1 MTSKIF
7 RSIIVVAGVVLSAS
21 FLLIF
26 GVMYS
31 YLTSQLRDELRNEA
45 IYVAKAVE
53 ISGVDYLKQLDDS
66 NRLTLVGKDGTVLYD
81 THINS
86 ENMENH
92 KNREEIKEAFLEG
105 VGEDIRYSTTLSE
118 KTIYYAVKMHD
129 GNVLRVA
136 QEQETVLT
144 ILLGLVQPLLYILAV
159 MFLLAACLAIRVAK
173 RITEPMNNLDLDH
186 PEQNIAYD
194 EIAPLLTKIHRQKR
208 FIKEQLDE
216 AKKKQQEFEMITENM
231 QEGFLILDPKME
243 ILSCNSSMK
252 QLLGMEEAYFH
263 QNVLKFHRT
272 EKFQKLLKNVL
283 NGIHQQVELKFQDI
297 YYQLIANP
305 VFENDGKTV
314 AGAVLIFMDITERRY
329 GEQIRREFTA
339 NVSHELKTPLTSI
352 SGFAE
357 IMENG
362 LVKQE
367 DIPKFAGN
375 IFKESQRL
383 ISLVNDIIKLS
394 RLDEGDIF
402 YKQEQIDVTAI
413 AKQVKDRL
421 DLTAQKKSVTLQVE
435 GKEAKIHAVP
445 QIVEEIIYNLCD
457 NGIKYNKE
465 GGKVLCYIEKK
476 KEGVLLTVKDTGI
489 GIPLSEQ
496 NRVFERFYRVD
507 KSHSKEIGGTGL
519 GLSIVKHGAAYLG
532 ATIKLESKEEEGT
545 KISIFFYHRISSE
558 QEKNK

>member
-26 GVMYS
+26 GIMYS

-53 ISGVDYLKQLDDS
+53 ISGVDYLKQLEDS
-66 NRLTLVGKDGTVLYD
+66 NRITLVGADGMVLYD
-81 THINS
+81 THISNK
-86 ENMENH
+86 NMENH
-92 KNREEIKEAFLEG
+92 NDREEIKEALLEG
-105 VGEDIRYSTTLSE
+105 IGEDIRYSTTLSE
-118 KTIYYAVKMHD
+118 KTIYYAVRMND

-144 ILLGLVQPLLYILAV
+144 ILLGLVHPLLYILAV
-159 MFLLAACLAIRVAK
+159 MFLLASCLAIRVAK
-173 RITEPMNNLDLDH
+173 RITEPMNNLDLEH

-216 AKKKQQEFEMITENM
+216 AKRKQQEFEMITENM

-252 QLLGMEEAYFH
+252 QLLGMEEAYQH

-272 EKFQKLLKNVL
+272 EKFQKILKNVL
-283 NGIHQQVELKFQDI
+283 NGTHQQVELKFQDI

-314 AGAVLIFMDITERRY
+314 AGAVLIFMDITEKRY

-362 LVKQE
+362 IVKQE

-402 YKQEQIDVTAI
+402 YKPEKIDLTALV
-413 AKQVKDRL
+413 KQVKERL
-421 DLTAQKKSVTLQVE
+421 ELTAQKKGVTIKVE
-435 GKEAKIHAVP
+435 GQEAHIDIVS
-445 QIVEEIIYNLCD
+445 QIAEEIIYNLCD

-465 GGKVLCYIEKK
+465 GGEVLCTIEKK
-476 KEGVLLTVKDTGI
+476 KEGVLFTIKDTGI

-496 NRVFERFYRVD
+496 SRVFERFYRVD

-519 GLSIVKHGAAYLG
+519 GLSIVKHGIAYLG
-532 ATIKLESKEEEGT
+532 ATMKLESREGEGT
-545 KISIFFYHRISSE
+545 KISIFFY
-558 QEKNK
+558 EKIVDNEK

>member
-45 IYVAKAVE
+45 IYVSKAVE
-53 ISGVDYLKQLDDS
+53 ISGVDYLKQLEDS
-66 NRLTLVGKDGTVLYD
+66 NRITLVGADGIVLYD
-81 THINS
+81 THISNK
-86 ENMENH
+86 NMENH
-92 KNREEIKEAFLEG
+92 NNREEIREALLEG

-118 KTIYYAVKMHD
+118 KTIYYAVRMND

-144 ILLGLVQPLLYILAV
+144 ILLGLVHPLLYILAV
-159 MFLLAACLAIRVAK
+159 MFLLASCLAIRVAK

-216 AKKKQQEFEMITENM
+216 AKRKQQEFEMITENM

-252 QLLGMEEAYFH
+252 QLLGMEEEYQH

-272 EKFQKLLKNVL
+272 EKFQKILKNVL
-283 NGIHQQVELKFQDI
+283 NGTHQHVELKFKDI

-314 AGAVLIFMDITERRY
+314 AGAVLIFMDITEKRY

-362 LVKQE
+362 IVKQE

-402 YKQEQIDVTAI
+402 YKPEKIDLTGLV
-413 AKQVKDRL
+413 KQVKERL
-421 DLTAQKKSVTLQVE
+421 ELTAQKKGVTIKVE
-435 GKEAKIHAVP
+435 GQEAYIDIVP
-445 QIVEEIIYNLCD
+445 QIAEEIIYNLCD

-465 GGKVLCYIEKK
+465 GGEVLCTIEKK
-476 KEGVLLTVKDTGI
+476 KEGVLFTIKDTGI

-496 NRVFERFYRVD
+496 GRVFERFYRVD

-519 GLSIVKHGAAYLG
+519 GLSIVKHGIAYLG
-532 ATIKLESKEEEGT
+532 ATMKLESREGEGT
-545 KISIFFYHRISSE
+545 KISIFFY
-558 QEKNK
+558 EKIVDNEK

>member
-45 IYVAKAVE
+45 IYVSKAVE
-53 ISGVDYLKQLDDS
+53 ISGVDYLKQLEDS
-66 NRLTLVGKDGTVLYD
+66 NRITLVGADGIVLYD
-81 THINS
+81 THISNK
-86 ENMENH
+86 NMENH
-92 KNREEIKEAFLEG
+92 NNREEIREALLEG

-118 KTIYYAVKMHD
+118 KTIYYAVRMND

-144 ILLGLVQPLLYILAV
+144 ILLGLVHPLLYILAV
-159 MFLLAACLAIRVAK
+159 MFLLASCLAIRVAK

-216 AKKKQQEFEMITENM
+216 AKRKQQEFEMITENM
-231 QEGFLILDPKME
+231 QEGFLIIDHKME

-252 QLLGMEEAYFH
+252 QLLGMEEEYQH

-272 EKFQKLLKNVL
+272 EKFQKILKNVL
-283 NGIHQQVELKFQDI
+283 NGTHQHVELKFKDI

-314 AGAVLIFMDITERRY
+314 AGAVLIFMDITEKRY

-402 YKQEQIDVTAI
+402 YKPEKIDLTALV
-413 AKQVKDRL
+413 KQVKERL
-421 DLTAQKKSVTLQVE
+421 ELTAQKKGVTIKVE
-435 GKEAKIHAVP
+435 GQEAYIDIVP
-445 QIVEEIIYNLCD
+445 QIAEEIIYNLCD

-465 GGKVLCYIEKK
+465 GGEVLCTLEKK
-476 KEGVLLTVKDTGI
+476 KEGVLFTIKDTGI

-496 NRVFERFYRVD
+496 GRVFERFYRVD

-519 GLSIVKHGAAYLG
+519 GLSIVKHGIAYLG
-532 ATIKLESKEEEGT
+532 ATIKLESKEGEGT
-545 KISIFFYHRISSE
+545 KISIFFY
-558 QEKNK
+558 EKIVDNEK

>member
-53 ISGVDYLKQLDDS
+53 ISGVDYLKQLEDS
-66 NRLTLVGKDGTVLYD
+66 NRITLVGEDGMVIYD
-81 THINS
+81 TQINS
-86 ENMENH
+86 KNMENH
-92 KNREEIKEAFLEG
+92 NDREEIKEALLEG

-118 KTIYYAVKMHD
+118 KTIYYAVRMKD

-144 ILLGLVQPLLYILAV
+144 ILLGLVHPLLYILAV
-159 MFLLAACLAIRVAK
+159 MFLLASCLAIRVAK
-173 RITEPMNNLDLDH
+173 RITEPMNNLDLEH

-216 AKKKQQEFEMITENM
+216 AKRKQQEFEMITENM

-252 QLLGMEEAYFH
+252 QLLGMEEAYQH

-272 EKFQKLLKNVL
+272 EKFQKILKNVL
-283 NGIHQQVELKFQDI
+283 NGSHQQVELKFQDI

-314 AGAVLIFMDITERRY
+314 AGAVLIFMDITEKRY

-362 LVKQE
+362 IVRQE

-402 YKQEQIDVTAI
+402 YKPEKIDLTALV
-413 AKQVKDRL
+413 KQVKERL
-421 DLTAQKKSVTLQVE
+421 ELTAQKKGITIKVE
-435 GKEAKIHAVP
+435 GQEANIDLVP
-445 QIVEEIIYNLCD
+445 QIAEEIIYNLCD

-465 GGKVLCYIEKK
+465 GGEVLCTIEKK
-476 KEGVLLTVKDTGI
+476 KEGVLFTVKDTGI

-496 NRVFERFYRVD
+496 GRVFERFYRVD

-519 GLSIVKHGAAYLG
+519 GLSIVKHGIAYLG
-532 ATIKLESKEEEGT
+532 ATMKLESREGEGT
-545 KISIFFYHRISSE
+545 KISVFFY
-558 QEKNK
+558 EKN

>member
-53 ISGVDYLKQLDDS
+53 ISGVDYLEQLEDS
-66 NRLTLVGKDGTVLYD
+66 NRITLVGEDGVVIYD
-81 THINS
+81 THIS
-86 ENMENH
+86 SKSMENH
-92 KNREEIKEAFLEG
+92 NNREEIKEALLEG

-118 KTIYYAVKMHD
+118 KTIYYAVKMKN

-144 ILLGLVQPLLYILAV
+144 ILLGLVHPLLYILAV
-159 MFLLAACLAIRVAK
+159 MFLLASCLAIRVAK
-173 RITEPMNNLDLDH
+173 RITEPMNNLDLEH

-216 AKKKQQEFEMITENM
+216 AKRKQQEFEMITENM

-252 QLLGMEEAYFH
+252 QLLGMEEAYQH

-272 EKFQKLLKNVL
+272 EKFQKILKNVL
-283 NGIHQQVELKFQDI
+283 NGLHEQVELKFQDI

-314 AGAVLIFMDITERRY
+314 AGAVLIFMDITEKRY

-402 YKQEQIDVTAI
+402 YKLEKIDITALV
-413 AKQVKDRL
+413 KQVKDRL
-421 DLTAQKKSVTLQVE
+421 ELTAQKKGIAIKVE
-435 GKEAKIHAVP
+435 GQEANIDVVP
-445 QIVEEIIYNLCD
+445 QIAEEIIYNLCD

-465 GGKVLCYIEKK
+465 GGEVLCTIEKK
-476 KEGVLLTVKDTGI
+476 KEGVLFTVKDTGI

-496 NRVFERFYRVD
+496 SRVFERFYRVD

-519 GLSIVKHGAAYLG
+519 GLSIVKHGIAYLG
-532 ATIKLESKEEEGT
+532 ATMKLESREGEGT
-545 KISIFFYHRISSE
+545 KISVFFY
-558 QEKNK
+558 EKIEK

>member
-53 ISGVDYLKQLDDS
+53 ISGVDYLKQLEDS
-66 NRLTLVGKDGTVLYD
+66 NRITLVGEDGMVIYD
-81 THINS
+81 TQINS
-86 ENMENH
+86 KNMENH
-92 KNREEIKEAFLEG
+92 NDREEIKEALLEG

-118 KTIYYAVKMHD
+118 KTIYYAVRMKD

-144 ILLGLVQPLLYILAV
+144 ILLGLVHPLLYILAV
-159 MFLLAACLAIRVAK
+159 MFLLASCLAIRVAK
-173 RITEPMNNLDLDH
+173 RITEPMNNLDLEH

-216 AKKKQQEFEMITENM
+216 AKRKQQEFEMITENM

-243 ILSCNSSMK
+243 ILSCNSSMR
-252 QLLGMEEAYFH
+252 QLLGMEEAYQH

-272 EKFQKLLKNVL
+272 EKFQKILKNVL
-283 NGIHQQVELKFQDI
+283 NGSHQQVELKFQDI

-314 AGAVLIFMDITERRY
+314 AGAVLIFMDITEKRY

-362 LVKQE
+362 IVKQE

-402 YKQEQIDVTAI
+402 YKPEKIDLTALV
-413 AKQVKDRL
+413 KQVKERL
-421 DLTAQKKSVTLQVE
+421 ELTAQKKGITIKVE
-435 GKEAKIHAVP
+435 GQEANIDLVP
-445 QIVEEIIYNLCD
+445 QIAEEIIYNLCD

-465 GGKVLCYIEKK
+465 GGEVLCTIEKK
-476 KEGVLLTVKDTGI
+476 KEGVLFTVKDTGI

-496 NRVFERFYRVD
+496 GRVFERFYRVD

-519 GLSIVKHGAAYLG
+519 GLSIVKHGIAYLG
-532 ATIKLESKEEEGT
+532 ATMKLESREGEGT
-545 KISIFFYHRISSE
+545 KISVFFY
-558 QEKNK
+558 EKN

>member
-45 IYVAKAVE
+45 IYVSKAVE
-53 ISGVDYLKQLDDS
+53 ISGVDYLKQLEDS
-66 NRLTLVGKDGTVLYD
+66 NRITLVGADGMVLYD
-81 THINS
+81 THISNK
-86 ENMENH
+86 NMENH
-92 KNREEIKEAFLEG
+92 NNREEIREALLEG

-118 KTIYYAVKMHD
+118 KTIYYAVRMND

-144 ILLGLVQPLLYILAV
+144 ILLGLVHPLLYILAV
-159 MFLLAACLAIRVAK
+159 MFLLASCLAIRVAK

-216 AKKKQQEFEMITENM
+216 AKRKQQEFEMITENM

-252 QLLGMEEAYFH
+252 QLLGMEEEYQH

-272 EKFQKLLKNVL
+272 EKFQKILKNVL
-283 NGIHQQVELKFQDI
+283 HGTHQHVELKFKDI

-314 AGAVLIFMDITERRY
+314 AGAVLIFMDITEKRY

-362 LVKQE
+362 IVKQE

-402 YKQEQIDVTAI
+402 YKPEKIDLTGLV
-413 AKQVKDRL
+413 KQVKERL
-421 DLTAQKKSVTLQVE
+421 ELTAQKKGVTIKVE
-435 GKEAKIHAVP
+435 GQEAYIDIVP
-445 QIVEEIIYNLCD
+445 QIAEEIIYNLCD

-465 GGKVLCYIEKK
+465 GGEVLCTIEKK
-476 KEGVLLTVKDTGI
+476 KEGVLFIIKDTGI

-496 NRVFERFYRVD
+496 GRVFERFYRVD

-519 GLSIVKHGAAYLG
+519 GLSIVKHGIAYLG
-532 ATIKLESKEEEGT
+532 ATMKLESREGEGT
-545 KISIFFYHRISSE
+545 KISIFFY
-558 QEKNK
+558 EKIVDNEK

>member
-45 IYVAKAVE
+45 IYVSKAVE
-53 ISGVDYLKQLDDS
+53 ISGVDYLKQLEDS
-66 NRLTLVGKDGTVLYD
+66 NRITLVGADGMVLYD
-81 THINS
+81 THISNK
-86 ENMENH
+86 NMENH
-92 KNREEIKEAFLEG
+92 NNREEIREALLEG

-118 KTIYYAVKMHD
+118 KTIYYAVRMND

-144 ILLGLVQPLLYILAV
+144 ILLGLVHPLLYILAV
-159 MFLLAACLAIRVAK
+159 MFLLASCLAIRVAK
-173 RITEPMNNLDLDH
+173 RITEPMNNLDLDR

-216 AKKKQQEFEMITENM
+216 AKRKQQEFEMITENM

-252 QLLGMEEAYFH
+252 QLLGMEEEYQH

-272 EKFQKLLKNVL
+272 EKFQKILKNVL
-283 NGIHQQVELKFQDI
+283 NGTHQHVELKFKDI

-314 AGAVLIFMDITERRY
+314 AGAVLIFMDITEKRY

-362 LVKQE
+362 IVKQE

-402 YKQEQIDVTAI
+402 YKPEKIDLTGLV
-413 AKQVKDRL
+413 KQVKERL
-421 DLTAQKKSVTLQVE
+421 ELTAQKKGVTIKVE
-435 GKEAKIHAVP
+435 GQEAYIDIVP
-445 QIVEEIIYNLCD
+445 QIAEEIIYNLCD

-465 GGKVLCYIEKK
+465 GGEVLCTIEKK
-476 KEGVLLTVKDTGI
+476 KEGVLFTIKDTGI

-496 NRVFERFYRVD
+496 GRVFERFYRVD

-519 GLSIVKHGAAYLG
+519 GLSIVKHGIAYLG
-532 ATIKLESKEEEGT
+532 ATMKLESREGEGT
-545 KISIFFYHRISSE
+545 KISIFFY
-558 QEKNK
+558 EKIVDNEK

>member
-53 ISGVDYLKQLDDS
+53 ISGVDYLKQLEDS
-66 NRLTLVGKDGTVLYD
+66 NRITLVGEDGMVIYD
-81 THINS
+81 TQINS
-86 ENMENH
+86 KNMENH
-92 KNREEIKEAFLEG
+92 NDREEIKEALLEG

-118 KTIYYAVKMHD
+118 KTIYYAVRMKD

-144 ILLGLVQPLLYILAV
+144 ILLGLVHPLLYILAV
-159 MFLLAACLAIRVAK
+159 MFLLASCLAIRVAK
-173 RITEPMNNLDLDH
+173 RITEPMNNLDLEH

-216 AKKKQQEFEMITENM
+216 AKRKQQEFEMITENM

-252 QLLGMEEAYFH
+252 QLLGMEEAYQH

-272 EKFQKLLKNVL
+272 EKFQKILKNVL
-283 NGIHQQVELKFQDI
+283 NGSHQQVELKFQDI

-314 AGAVLIFMDITERRY
+314 AGAVLIFMDITEKRY

-362 LVKQE
+362 IVKQE

-402 YKQEQIDVTAI
+402 YKPEKIDLTALV
-413 AKQVKDRL
+413 KQVKERL
-421 DLTAQKKSVTLQVE
+421 ELTAQKKGITIKVE
-435 GKEAKIHAVP
+435 GQEANIDVVP
-445 QIVEEIIYNLCD
+445 QIAEEIIYNLCD

-465 GGKVLCYIEKK
+465 GGEVLCTIEKK
-476 KEGVLLTVKDTGI
+476 KEGVLFTVKDTGI

-496 NRVFERFYRVD
+496 GRVFERFYRVD

-519 GLSIVKHGAAYLG
+519 GLSIVKHGIAYLG
-532 ATIKLESKEEEGT
+532 ATMKLESREGEGT
-545 KISIFFYHRISSE
+545 KISVFFY
-558 QEKNK
+558 EKN

>member
-45 IYVAKAVE
+45 IYVSKAVE
-53 ISGVDYLKQLDDS
+53 ISGVDYLKQLEDS
-66 NRLTLVGKDGTVLYD
+66 NRITLVGADGIVLYD
-81 THINS
+81 THISNK
-86 ENMENH
+86 NMENH
-92 KNREEIKEAFLEG
+92 NNREEIREALLEG

-118 KTIYYAVKMHD
+118 KTIYYAVRMND

-144 ILLGLVQPLLYILAV
+144 ILLGLVHPLLYILAV
-159 MFLLAACLAIRVAK
+159 MFLLASCLAIRVAK

-216 AKKKQQEFEMITENM
+216 AKRKQQEFEMITENM

-252 QLLGMEEAYFH
+252 QLLGMEEEYQH

-272 EKFQKLLKNVL
+272 EKFQKILKNVL
-283 NGIHQQVELKFQDI
+283 NGTHQHVELKFKDI

-314 AGAVLIFMDITERRY
+314 AGAVLIFMDITEKRY

-362 LVKQE
+362 IVKQE

-402 YKQEQIDVTAI
+402 YKPEKIDLTGLV
-413 AKQVKDRL
+413 KQVKERL
-421 DLTAQKKSVTLQVE
+421 ELTAQKKGVTIKVE
-435 GKEAKIHAVP
+435 GQEAYIDIVP
-445 QIVEEIIYNLCD
+445 QIAEEIIYNLCD

-465 GGKVLCYIEKK
+465 GGEVFCTIEKK
-476 KEGVLLTVKDTGI
+476 KEGVLFIIKDTGI

-496 NRVFERFYRVD
+496 GRVFERFYRVD

-519 GLSIVKHGAAYLG
+519 GLSIVKHGIAYLG
-532 ATIKLESKEEEGT
+532 ATMKLESREGEGT
-545 KISIFFYHRISSE
+545 KISIFFY
-558 QEKNK
+558 EKIVDNEK

>member
-45 IYVAKAVE
+45 IYVSKAVE
-53 ISGVDYLKQLDDS
+53 ISGVDYLKQLEDS
-66 NRLTLVGKDGTVLYD
+66 NRITLVGADGIVLYD
-81 THINS
+81 THISNK
-86 ENMENH
+86 NMENH
-92 KNREEIKEAFLEG
+92 NNREEIREALLEG

-118 KTIYYAVKMHD
+118 KTIYYAVRMND

-144 ILLGLVQPLLYILAV
+144 ILLGLVHPLLYILAV
-159 MFLLAACLAIRVAK
+159 MFLLASCLAIRVAK

-216 AKKKQQEFEMITENM
+216 AKRKQQEFEMITENM

-252 QLLGMEEAYFH
+252 QLLGMEEEYQH

-272 EKFQKLLKNVL
+272 EKFQKILKNVL
-283 NGIHQQVELKFQDI
+283 TGTHQHVELKFKDI

-314 AGAVLIFMDITERRY
+314 AGAVLIFMDITEKRY

-402 YKQEQIDVTAI
+402 YKPEKIDLTALV
-413 AKQVKDRL
+413 KQVKERL
-421 DLTAQKKSVTLQVE
+421 ELTAQKKGVTIKVE
-435 GKEAKIHAVP
+435 GQEAYIDIVP
-445 QIVEEIIYNLCD
+445 QIAEEIIYNLCD

-465 GGKVLCYIEKK
+465 GGEVLCTIEKK
-476 KEGVLLTVKDTGI
+476 KEGVLFTIKDTGI

-496 NRVFERFYRVD
+496 GRVFERFYRVD

-519 GLSIVKHGAAYLG
+519 GLSIVKHGIAYLG
-532 ATIKLESKEEEGT
+532 ATMKLESREGEGT
-545 KISIFFYHRISSE
+545 KISIFFY
-558 QEKNK
+558 EKIVDNEK

>member
-45 IYVAKAVE
+45 IYVSKAVE
-53 ISGVDYLKQLDDS
+53 ISGVDYLKQLEDS
-66 NRLTLVGKDGTVLYD
+66 NRITLVGADGMVLYD
-81 THINS
+81 THISNK
-86 ENMENH
+86 NMENH
-92 KNREEIKEAFLEG
+92 NNREEIREALLEG

-118 KTIYYAVKMHD
+118 KTIYYAVRMND

-144 ILLGLVQPLLYILAV
+144 ILLGLVHPLLYILAV
-159 MFLLAACLAIRVAK
+159 MFLLASCLAIRVAK

-216 AKKKQQEFEMITENM
+216 AKRKQQEFEMITENM

-252 QLLGMEEAYFH
+252 QLLGMEEEYQH

-272 EKFQKLLKNVL
+272 EKFQKILKNVL
-283 NGIHQQVELKFQDI
+283 NGTHQHVELKFKDI

-314 AGAVLIFMDITERRY
+314 AGAVLIFMDITEKRY

-362 LVKQE
+362 IVKQE

-402 YKQEQIDVTAI
+402 YKPEKIDLTALV
-413 AKQVKDRL
+413 KQVKERL
-421 DLTAQKKSVTLQVE
+421 ELTAQKKGVTIKVE
-435 GKEAKIHAVP
+435 GQEAYIDIVP
-445 QIVEEIIYNLCD
+445 QIAEEIIYNLCD

-465 GGKVLCYIEKK
+465 CGEVLCIIEKK
-476 KEGVLLTVKDTGI
+476 KEGVLFTIKDTGI

-496 NRVFERFYRVD
+496 GRVFERFYRVD

-519 GLSIVKHGAAYLG
+519 GLSIVKHGIAYLG
-532 ATIKLESKEEEGT
+532 ATMKLESKEGEGT
-545 KISIFFYHRISSE
+545 KISIFFM
-558 QEKNK
+558 KK

>member
-53 ISGVDYLKQLDDS
+53 ISGVDYLKQLEDS
-66 NRLTLVGKDGTVLYD
+66 NRITLVGEDGMVIYD
-81 THINS
+81 TQINS
-86 ENMENH
+86 KNMEKHND
-92 KNREEIKEAFLEG
+92 REEIKEALLEG

-118 KTIYYAVKMHD
+118 KTIYYAVRMKD

-144 ILLGLVQPLLYILAV
+144 ILLGLVHPLLYILAV
-159 MFLLAACLAIRVAK
+159 MFLLASCLAIRVAK
-173 RITEPMNNLDLDH
+173 RITEPMNNLDLEH

-216 AKKKQQEFEMITENM
+216 AKRKQQEFEMITENM

-243 ILSCNSSMK
+243 ILSCNSSMR
-252 QLLGMEEAYFH
+252 QLLGMEEAYQH

-272 EKFQKLLKNVL
+272 EKFQKILKNVL
-283 NGIHQQVELKFQDI
+283 NGSHQQVELKFQDI

-314 AGAVLIFMDITERRY
+314 AGAVLIFMDITEKRY

-362 LVKQE
+362 IVKQE

-402 YKQEQIDVTAI
+402 YKPEKIDLTALV
-413 AKQVKDRL
+413 KQVKERL
-421 DLTAQKKSVTLQVE
+421 ELTAQKKGITIKVE
-435 GKEAKIHAVP
+435 GQEANIDVVP
-445 QIVEEIIYNLCD
+445 QIAEEIIYNLCD

-465 GGKVLCYIEKK
+465 GGEVLCTIEKK
-476 KEGVLLTVKDTGI
+476 KEGVLFTVKDTGI

-496 NRVFERFYRVD
+496 GRVFERFYRVD

-519 GLSIVKHGAAYLG
+519 GLSIVKHGIAYLG
-532 ATIKLESKEEEGT
+532 ATMKLESREGEGT
-545 KISIFFYHRISSE
+545 KISVFFY
-558 QEKNK
+558 EKN